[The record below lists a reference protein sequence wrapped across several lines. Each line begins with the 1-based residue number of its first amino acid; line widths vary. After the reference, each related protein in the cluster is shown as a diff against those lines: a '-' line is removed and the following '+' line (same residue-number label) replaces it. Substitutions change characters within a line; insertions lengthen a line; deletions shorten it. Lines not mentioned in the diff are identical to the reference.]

1 MSIGIGDIVVVC
13 RPRREVCRACLCPKT
28 CCAGVRRGGR
38 RRVDRLR
45 HIVDGIAVDE
55 SRCRS
60 CRADVDLRRIV
71 NIARRRIGIAV
82 NTRLVARRNRQRTLL
97 DRQRA
102 RGRSDVVVRRKASAA
117 GRKCS
122 TIKGHRIRPDT
133 RTLRNGIAAVHC
145 RNRVLRKAV
154 A

>member
-28 CCAGVRRGGR
+28 CRAGVRRGGR

-55 SRCRS
+55 SRCRG

-82 NTRLVARRNRQRTLL
+82 DAALVARRNGERTLL
-97 DRQRA
+97 DRERA
-102 RGRSDVVVRRKASAA
+102 RCRSDVVVRGIAA
-117 GRKCS
+117 ATRCKHRAVQ
-122 TIKGHRIRPDT
+122 GHRVVADA
-133 RTLRNGIAAVHC
+133 RTLRNGIGAVHC
-145 RNRVLRKAV
+145 RNRVIREAV